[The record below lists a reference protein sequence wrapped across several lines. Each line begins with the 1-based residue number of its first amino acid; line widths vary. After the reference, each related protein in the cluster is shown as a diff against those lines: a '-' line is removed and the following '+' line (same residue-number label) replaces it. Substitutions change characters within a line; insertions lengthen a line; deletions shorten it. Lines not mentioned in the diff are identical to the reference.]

1 MTVPDEVP
9 LTLTLTPGKP
19 EPSLSET
26 TPETVWDWPYISVH
40 APIIK
45 IVNNDF
51 IIFVIV
57 C

>member
-26 TPETVWDWPYISVH
+26 TPETVWDCPYISVH
-40 APIIK
+40 APMIK

-51 IIFVIV
+51 IIYVIV